1 MRPPADLPAELR
13 AGPFSIHD
21 AQRAGVRAGRL
32 DARDLTIPFP
42 GVRDHKDAGSYG
54 LLRQCQQFAARIA
67 PWQFFSHGTALAL
80 WGAPMPSDRSGSEV
94 HVSAHR
100 PQREPRVKGVIGHRL
115 QYRDAAVHLI
125 GGLPVESPARAWR
138 QAGAS
143 WSLDDLVA
151 AGDYLVGR
159 GRCATLEELRCE
171 AAAMG
176 RGGRG
181 AVARRARCHPC
192 GFGVV
197 RGVPAAP
204 GAGASR
210 SAGARAQLGA
220 AGRERPVR
228 GAARSGL
235 SAVARRDGVRRPA
248 ARLRRPAVRA
258 RLRSL
263 AGHTPRGVGCGAS
276 AAAPPARRRQT
287 GCLPRAGGVGA
298 CRVVAIAGLMSRSRR
313 E

>member
-1 MRPPADLPAELR
+1 MRPPVELPAELR

-80 WGAPMPSDRSGSEV
+80 WGAPMPSGRAGSEV

-115 QYRDAAVHLI
+115 QCRDAAVHLI

-176 RGGRG
+176 
-181 AVARRARCHPC
+181 
-192 GFGVV
+192 
-197 RGVPAAP
+197 
-204 GAGASR
+204 
-210 SAGARAQLGA
+210 
-220 AGRERPVR
+220 
-228 GAARSGL
+228 
-235 SAVARRDGVRRPA
+235 
-248 ARLRRPAVRA
+248 
-258 RLRSL
+258 
-263 AGHTPRGVGCGAS
+263 
-276 AAAPPARRRQT
+276 
-287 GCLPRAGGVGA
+287 GVGA
-298 CRVVAIAGLMSRSRR
+298 ERLRAALDAIRAGSESSEESRLRLVLARAGLPEPELNWVLRDASGRFVARLDLAYPRWRVGTEYDGRQHAFDVRQFERDSDRWPAIRRAGWDVVRVLRHHLRDGGKPAVFLVREALLRAGWSPSRG
-313 E
+313 